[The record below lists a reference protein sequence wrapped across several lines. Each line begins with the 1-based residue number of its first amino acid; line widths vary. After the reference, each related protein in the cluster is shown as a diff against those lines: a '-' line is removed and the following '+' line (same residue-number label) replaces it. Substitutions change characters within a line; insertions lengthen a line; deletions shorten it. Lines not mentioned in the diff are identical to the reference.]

1 MSVAIESLDFE
12 AIAAREKAGRKSGS
26 LKIVFAVFICAI
38 WMVPFYY
45 LFTSI
50 FKTTEEYSIN
60 HPLSLPT
67 GVAPLFANAAQAWQQ
82 GKMGAGLLNST
93 LYATLGA
100 GLAVFFA
107 AMAAYGLTR
116 INFERK
122 NMWFMLI
129 FAGTVFP
136 FQMYLIPLFF
146 GFQKIGILNTQFG
159 MVLVYT
165 AICIPFPVLVLRN
178 YMNGLSREMDEAA
191 RMDGA
196 REFTV
201 FWHIVLPNCRGPMA
215 ATFLLQFT
223 WDLERSVVLHGLGEP
238 HGGPIDHECFAGLS
252 GELFFDGAKRC
263 FDSNS
268 DRECSRDLVIFPFE
282 ETFHGGNAC
291 VRCLNLE
298 IVFWL
303 LL

>member
-45 LFTSI
+45 LSTSI

-60 HPLSLPT
+60 HPLSLPA
-67 GVAPLFANAAQAWQQ
+67 GVAPLFANAVQAWRQ

-116 INFERK
+116 IDFKRK
-122 NMWFMLI
+122 NMWFMVI

-146 GFQKIGILNTQFG
+146 GFQKIGILNTQLG

-196 REFTV
+196 REFKV

-223 WDLERSVVLHGLGEP
+223 WIWSDLLFSTVLGNRTAVRSIMNALQVFQGNYSSTAPNVVLTATVIASVPVIL
-238 HGGPIDHECFAGLS
+238 
-252 GELFFDGAKRC
+252 LFF
-263 FDSNS
+263 
-268 DRECSRDLVIFPFE
+268 
-282 ETFHGGNAC
+282 
-291 VRCLNLE
+291 
-298 IVFWL
+298 L
-303 LL
+303 LRKHFMEGMRVSGV

>member
-116 INFERK
+116 IHIERK

-223 WDLERSVVLHGLGEP
+223 WIWSDLLFSTVLGNRTAVRSIMNALQVFQGNYSSTAPNVVLTATVIASVPVIL
-238 HGGPIDHECFAGLS
+238 
-252 GELFFDGAKRC
+252 LFF
-263 FDSNS
+263 
-268 DRECSRDLVIFPFE
+268 
-282 ETFHGGNAC
+282 
-291 VRCLNLE
+291 
-298 IVFWL
+298 L
-303 LL
+303 LRKHFMEGMRVSGV